1 MKNKKWIS
9 LAAAVVLAVTALPM
23 GVFAAKKD
31 STEEK
36 LTKVTLN
43 EVAHSIFY
51 APQYVAIEE
60 GYFKDEGLDLT
71 LVTGF
76 GADKTMTAV
85 ISGEA
90 DIGFMGAEASVYAYQ
105 EGATDPVV
113 NFAQLTQRAGT
124 FLVAREK
131 MPDFKW
137 EDLKDKK
144 VLGGRKGGM
153 PEMVFE
159 YILRKNGLDPQ
170 KDLTIDQSID
180 FGSTAAAFT
189 GDTSADFTVEF
200 EPSATALEK
209 EGAGYV
215 VASLGV
221 DSGYVPYTSYSAK
234 TSYMEK
240 NPEIIQKFTN
250 ALQKGMEY
258 VQSHTP
264 EEIAEV
270 IAPQFAE
277 IDLDTVTAIV
287 KRYYDQDT
295 WKSNLIF
302 EKESFELLEDILED
316 SGELSER
323 VSYEDLVTTKYAREA
338 AEK

>member
-1 MKNKKWIS
+1 MKKKFIAAA
-9 LAAAVVLAVTALPM
+9 LAAVLAVSALP
-23 GVFAAKKD
+23 AAV
-31 STEEK
+31 SAEEK
-36 LTKVTLN
+36 EELTEVTLN

-60 GYFKDEGLDLT
+60 GYFEEEGLKIDL
-71 LVTGF
+71 VNGF
-76 GADKTMTAV
+76 GADKVMTAV

-113 NFAQLTQRAGT
+113 NFAQLTQRAGN
-124 FLVAREK
+124 FLVAREE
-131 MPDFKW
+131 MPDFQW
-137 EDLKDKK
+137 SDLKGKK

-159 YILRKNGLDPQ
+159 YILRKNGIDPQ

-189 GDTSADFTVEF
+189 GDDSRRSHGGHARLD
-200 EPSATALEK
+200 
-209 EGAGYV
+209 AGYV

-234 TSYMEK
+234 TSYMEEH
-240 NPEIIQKFTN
+240 PEVIQKFTN
-250 ALQKGMEY
+250 GLQKGMEY
-258 VQSHTP
+258 VQTHTP
-264 EEIAEV
+264 AEIAAV
-270 IAPQFAE
+270 IAPQFPE
-277 IDLDTVTAIV
+277 TDLETITTIVT
-287 KRYYDQDT
+287 RYYEQDT
-295 WKSNLIF
+295 WKENLVF
-302 EKESFELLEDILED
+302 EKESFELLQDILEE
-316 SGELSER
+316 SGELKER
-323 VSYEDLVTTKYAREA
+323 VDYDKLVTTAYAQKA